1 MKQRI
6 SICLLLAALL
16 VLVVAPMSAQ
26 NVVELRITWY
36 DDGNEGAV
44 LRDLLDR
51 FEADNPDIKVVI
63 DTVAYTVILEQL
75 PIQIQAGEGPDM
87 ARITNFPG
95 LSGFYLDLRPYLP
108 DVEYWEASFP
118 EIVFQAMR
126 TGDDIT
132 GIYGYPTQFTVTGP
146 FINRTL
152 FEQAGIE
159 VPSDTRDSVSWEEW
173 TEVTRQVAEATD
185 TPYAI
190 AMDRTGHRFAG
201 PAMSM
206 GAAYF
211 DADGNITI
219 DSPGFRAMAEI
230 LFGWHSEGI
239 TPAEVWLGSG
249 GSYAAAADFFI
260 NGQLVMYMSGSW
272 QVGRFSKDIGDA
284 FDWEVVPNPA
294 GPGGSTGM
302 PGGAALMAIGS
313 TKHPEAVA
321 RVMDYLVQVDQMR
334 EFTARTLFIPG
345 HLGLGEV
352 DYETELPAAKQALN
366 AFAAEVPKLQEQAFR
381 LNFHPQNFVVFN
393 ETRDRLTQV
402 MLGELTLDEA
412 IERIQQ
418 AVDDAVAAARQ

>member
-1 MKQRI
+1 M
-6 SICLLLAALL
+6 
-16 VLVVAPMSAQ
+16 
-26 NVVELRITWY
+26 
-36 DDGNEGAV
+36 
-44 LRDLLDR
+44 
-51 FEADNPDIKVVI
+51 
-63 DTVAYTVILEQL
+63 
-75 PIQIQAGEGPDM
+75 
-87 ARITNFPG
+87 
-95 LSGFYLDLRPYLP
+95 RPYLP

-126 TGDDIT
+126 TGDDTT

-152 FEQAGIE
+152 FEQAGID
-159 VPSDTRDSVSWEEW
+159 VPSDTRDDVSWEEW
-173 TEVTRQVAEATD
+173 TEVARQVAAATD

-206 GAAYF
+206 GATYF

-219 DSPGFRAMAEI
+219 DTPGFRDMAEI

-260 NGQLVMYMSGSW
+260 NGQLVLYMSGSW
-272 QVGRFSKDIGDA
+272 QVGRFSNDIGDA
-284 FDWEVVPNPA
+284 FDWEVIPNPT

-313 TKHPEAVA
+313 TQHPQEVA
-321 RVMDYLVQVDQMR
+321 RVMDYLVQVDQMK

-345 HLGLGEV
+345 HLGLGEIA
-352 DYETELPAAKQALN
+352 YETDLEAAQQALN
-366 AFAAEVPKLQEQAFR
+366 AFAAEVPKLEDQAYM

-412 IERIQQ
+412 VQRIQQ
-418 AVDDAVAAARQ
+418 AVDDAIAAAQQ